1 MRIVSI
7 DPSFRG
13 TGITIFSER
22 GVKYLDIASSRPNVH
37 LIKNTYQA
45 SVEIAGYIATVL
57 HNEFSAG
64 DKVIGE
70 CYAVIELPPPKAR
83 FSAGL
88 YMLCGLIIRELHLLG
103 VTVLGCSCMLV
114 KSVLKNRKATK
125 KDAVNLV
132 RTIIENHNINTI
144 QYTNVLSHLITNLNI
159 RKLKEIYKS
168 HHVCESFIMG
178 LMYIF
183 NKTDGSIAR
192 SLGIERDIYPCFK
205 KTYTFTKIT

>member
-13 TGITIFSER
+13 TGITIFSEK
-22 GVKYLDIASSRPNVH
+22 GVKYLEITSSRPNVC

-57 HNEFSAG
+57 HNEFLVG
-64 DKVIGE
+64 DGGIEE
-70 CYAVIELPPPKAR
+70 CHAVIELPPPAAR

-103 VTVLGCSCMLV
+103 ITVLGCSCMLV

-168 HHVCESFIMG
+168 HHICESFIMG
-178 LMYIF
+178 LAYIF
-183 NKTDGSIAR
+183 SETDESITR
-192 SLGIERDIYPCFK
+192 SLGVERDIYPCFG
-205 KTYTFTKIT
+205 KTYKFTEIT